1 MIETDHRSES
11 KGPPSPPVLQYTLDS
26 RSLWERSRRLR
37 IVVALLLPVALVIGA
52 YKLLLPS
59 HTFCG
64 ESAWRIRCASNLK
77 QIGMALQ
84 IYASEHSGQYPA
96 SFEELLPTADITTEV
111 FVCPLSTDTRAPTTR
126 ETLQVFGEPGHNSY
140 VYAGAGLTS
149 ATITPSHVLAY
160 ENLSNHGGDGMNV
173 VYGDGSVEWVPKKQA
188 AAVVAE
194 LQAGFNPPRP
204 AATQP
209 SGR

>member
-1 MIETDHRSES
+1 
-11 KGPPSPPVLQYTLDS
+11 
-26 RSLWERSRRLR
+26 LR
-37 IVVALLLPVALVIGA
+37 VVVAVLLPVALLVGA
-52 YKLLLPS
+52 YKLLRPRNS
-59 HTFCG
+59 CSP
-64 ESAWRIRCASNLK
+64 EPAWRIKCASNLK
-77 QIGMALQ
+77 QIGLSLQ
-84 IYASEHSGQYPA
+84 IYAGEHSGQYPA
-96 SFEELLPTADITTEV
+96 SFQELLPAADITTEV
-111 FVCPLSTDTRAPTTR
+111 FVCPLSTDTRAFGPTTL